1 MRLAAATSVPVTT
14 GSLRFRA
21 LQTRSMRLTSSTY
34 PAGACFPAHRH
45 SAAVVSVMLDGDFET
60 DIGARQLRSQPG
72 VAVVEPVEEQHAHR
86 VGTAGARTVSIEVLP
101 DGADDLLGELR
112 CVLDVPRI
120 AFDGNALMLASR
132 LRAEIDAQDRAA
144 PIAAEGLA
152 LELLAALA
160 RGKQIHE
167 HGAVPPW
174 LRTVRELVHESVPDG
189 VSIGHAARV
198 VGLHPVHVARV
209 FHALVGDSFGSYQRA
224 LRVRWA
230 AQAIAESDEP
240 LASIA
245 LRAGFADQSHFT
257 RMFRR
262 LSGMTPRSYRL
273 LTHAPQ
279 GGDHGRPGIRPL
291 QHQAR

>member
-14 GSLRFRA
+14 GSVCFRT

-34 PAGACFPAHRH
+34 PASACFPAHRH
-45 SAAVVSVMLDGDFET
+45 SAAVVSVMLEGDFE
-60 DIGARQLRSQPG
+60 
-72 VAVVEPVEEQHAHR
+72 
-86 VGTAGARTVSIEVLP
+86 
-101 DGADDLLGELR
+101 
-112 CVLDVPRI
+112 
-120 AFDGNALMLASR
+120 LASR
-132 LRAEIDAQDRAA
+132 LTAEIDAQDRAA

-160 RGKQIHE
+160 RRKQIDE
-167 HGAVPPW
+167 RGAVPPW

-209 FHALVGDSFGSYQRA
+209 FHAVVGDSFGSYQRA
-224 LRVRWA
+224 LRVHWA
-230 AQAIAESDEP
+230 AQAIAESAEP

-273 LTHAPQ
+273 LTHARQ
-279 GGDHGRPGIRPL
+279 GGDHGGPGIRPL